1 MELNIESVKD
11 CDAMRMKP
19 TDHRPHYI
27 TRYDFVV
34 NKSGPRAVASRDF
47 TSAR

>member
-34 NKSGPRAVASRDF
+34 KNFVVILPPLDEW
-47 TSAR
+47 